1 MKSLSHVLAGTV
13 LAASM
18 ATAAE
23 TVDRP
28 QPKPTRVVSADDAVL
43 LLIDYQPAFSFTVKS
58 IDIQE
63 LVNNA
68 TGLAKAARVFG
79 IPTIYATVGAK
90 DFGGPFFPQIQA
102 VNPELE
108 PMERTQISL
117 WEDARVTDSIKQSG
131 RKKIIMAGLW
141 TDNCVTLPALQ
152 ALEDGYEVY
161 IVADAC
167 GDVSREAH
175 DLAIQRMVQAGAS
188 PITWLALMLELQ
200 RDWGRSE
207 TASKVREIALDHG
220 GAMGMV
226 NFYAGAMEI
235 GSASLQVMQHAAT
248 D

>member
-1 MKSLSHVLAGTV
+1 MNALSQVLTSALLAVSL
-13 LAASM
+13 
-18 ATAAE
+18 TAAAE
-23 TVDRP
+23 PAEP
-28 QPKPTRVVSADDAVL
+28 QEKRTRVISADDAVL

-58 IDIQE
+58 IDIQQ

-79 IPTIYATVGAK
+79 IPTIYATVGAN

-102 VNPELE
+102 VNPDLA

-117 WEDARVTDSIKQSG
+117 WEDKRVTDFIKQSG
-131 RKKIIMAGLW
+131 RTKIIMAGLW

-152 ALEDGYEVY
+152 ALEDGYDVY

-167 GDVSREAH
+167 GDVSHEAH
-175 DLAIQRMVQAGAS
+175 DLAIQRMVQAGAA
-188 PITWLALMLELQ
+188 PVTWLALMLELQ
-200 RDWGRSE
+200 RDWGRAE
-207 TASKVREIALDHG
+207 TASQVRAIALEHG

-226 NFYAGAMEI
+226 NFYAGAMQI
-235 GSASLQVMQHAAT
+235 GSARLPQTSNET

>member
-1 MKSLSHVLAGTV
+1 MNALSQVLASTLIAVSLSA
-13 LAASM
+13 
-18 ATAAE
+18 AAE
-23 TVDRP
+23 PAGRA
-28 QPKPTRVVSADDAVL
+28 QSKPSRVVSADDAIL

-79 IPTIYATVGAK
+79 IPTIYATVGAN

-102 VNPELE
+102 VNPDLE

-117 WEDARVTDSIKQSG
+117 WEDQRVTDFIKQSG
-131 RKKIIMAGLW
+131 RRKIIMAGLW

-175 DLAIQRMVQAGAS
+175 ELAIQRMVQAGAA
-188 PITWLALMLELQ
+188 PVTWLALMLELQ

-207 TASKVREIALDHG
+207 TAGLVRAIAVEHG

-226 NFYAGAMEI
+226 NFYAGAMNI
-235 GSASLQVMQHAAT
+235 GSAKPQQALDAT

>member
-1 MKSLSHVLAGTV
+1 MNALSQVLASTLIAVSLSA
-13 LAASM
+13 
-18 ATAAE
+18 AAE
-23 TVDRP
+23 PAGRAP
-28 QPKPTRVVSADDAVL
+28 SKPSRVVSADDAIL

-79 IPTIYATVGAK
+79 IPTIYATVGAN

-102 VNPELE
+102 VNPDLE

-117 WEDARVTDSIKQSG
+117 WEDQRVTDFIKQSG
-131 RKKIIMAGLW
+131 RRKVIMAGLW

-175 DLAIQRMVQAGAS
+175 ELAIQRMVQAGAA
-188 PITWLALMLELQ
+188 PVTWLALMLELQ

-207 TASKVREIALDHG
+207 TPGLVRAIAVEHG

-226 NFYAGAMEI
+226 NFYAGAMNI
-235 GSASLQVMQHAAT
+235 GSAKPQQTLDAT